1 MPKSIKRNKTRKPL
15 QQGADEKPRSP
26 RVIADPDEQVV
37 KAQDRPRATNRR
49 PYESGAEELKKNR
62 KK

>member
-1 MPKSIKRNKTRKPL
+1 MPRSTKRNKTRKPL
-15 QQGADEKPRSP
+15 QLGVDDKPRST
-26 RVIADPDEQVV
+26 RVAADPDEQVV